1 LEVRNIK
8 RLFAMEPEVTAFLIK
23 IVQSIS
29 MVMLWMLV
37 NMTIGIYYGLAFV
50 EYDITL
56 RNVLYGIFLI
66 ASFVFLFIYLKRKWK
81 DFKELTDHS

>member
-1 LEVRNIK
+1 VRNIK

-50 EYDITL
+50 ENDITL
-56 RNVLYGIFLI
+56 SNVLYGIFLI
-66 ASFVFLFIYLKRKWK
+66 ASFLFLFIYLKRKWK

>member
-1 LEVRNIK
+1 
-8 RLFAMEPEVTAFLIK
+8 MEPEVTAFLIK

-50 EYDITL
+50 EDDITL
-56 RNVLYGIFLI
+56 SNVLYGIFLI
-66 ASFVFLFIYLKRKWK
+66 ASFMFLFIYLKRKWK

>member
-50 EYDITL
+50 ENDITL
-56 RNVLYGIFLI
+56 SNVLYGIFLI
-66 ASFVFLFIYLKRKWK
+66 ASFLFLFIYLKRKWK

>member
-50 EYDITL
+50 ENDITL
-56 RNVLYGIFLI
+56 SNVLYGIFLI
-66 ASFVFLFIYLKRKWK
+66 VSFVFLFIYLKRKWK